1 MSTDADFE
9 LGFTPEQLEAIEAP
23 DRRIVVRAGAG
34 AGKTRVLTERVTR
47 RVTSEALDPTQVLVA
62 TFTRKAAGE
71 LHARL
76 LRRGVEGVRTGT
88 FHRAALEL
96 VRVTR
101 AERNLP
107 APVIAADRHRL
118 FVEAAHELGL
128 TLPAPALARLEAEIG
143 WAKARRLTATSY
155 EMGARAARRRMPASL
170 AQIVAVLD
178 AYDRVCRRRGVLD
191 FDGILE
197 EATMLL
203 ETDAN
208 VRDAFRWRTRYF
220 FVDELQDM
228 NPAQF
233 DLLCAMVGDDPDLFG
248 VGDANQSIYGWNGSD
263 PHLLE
268 LIASKWPPTRVL
280 TLPRNHRSTESI
292 VRAATA
298 VLGRGPL
305 DLVAATPGGELPVLA
320 TYEDATAEAD
330 AVARWC
336 RAVHGPARHW
346 RQTAVLARTNAAL
359 DAVAA
364 ACERAGVPTTRLGTE
379 HSPASDLEPDRTRRP
394 GPDDS
399 PDAVA
404 LSTIH
409 RAKGLEWDHVAVVGL
424 AEGTLPISGA
434 TTDEQLD
441 EERRLLYVAMTRP
454 ETDLLCTWP
463 SNGGTTA
470 RSRFLAPVAAEL
482 AAMAAERR
490 PLEGEAKARHIAELR
505 ASLPPRPAS

>member
-1 MSTDADFE
+1 VGDLDDE
-9 LGFTPEQLEAIEAP
+9 LGFTPEQLEAIEAA

-47 RVTSEALDPTQVLVA
+47 RVTNEGIDPTHVLVA

-76 LRRGVEGVRTGT
+76 LHRRVEGVRTGT
-88 FHRAALEL
+88 FHRAALDL
-96 VRVTR
+96 VRSTR
-101 AERNLP
+101 ADRKLP

-118 FVEAAHELGL
+118 FVEAARELGL

-143 WAKARRLTATSY
+143 WAKARRLSASSY
-155 EMGARAARRRMPASL
+155 EAGARAARRRLPASVDQL
-170 AQIVAVLD
+170 VGMLQ

-203 ETDAN
+203 ETDAD
-208 VRDAFRWRTRYF
+208 VRDGFRWRTRYL

-233 DLLCAMVGDDPDLFG
+233 DLLCAMAGDDPDLFG

-268 LIASKWPPTRVL
+268 LVAAKWPPTRVL
-280 TLPRNHRSTESI
+280 TLPRNHRSTEAI

-305 DLVAATPGGELPVLA
+305 DLVAATDGGALPVLA
-320 TYEDATAEAD
+320 SYDNPEAEA
-330 AVARWC
+330 AGVATWC
-336 RAVHGPARHW
+336 RSVHGPARHW

-359 DAVAA
+359 DAIAT
-364 ACERAGVPTTRLGTE
+364 ACESVGVPTIRLGSE
-379 HSPASDLEPDRTRRP
+379 HSPASDLEADRSRRVQV
-394 GPDDS
+394 DDV

-424 AEGTLPISGA
+424 AEGTLPISSA
-434 TTDEQLD
+434 MSDEQLD

-454 ETDLLCTWP
+454 ETDLLCTW
-463 SNGGTTA
+463 STNGGTTL
-470 RSRFLAPVAAEL
+470 RSRFLAPVVAVLEE
-482 AAMAAERR
+482 MAAERR
-490 PLEGEAKARHIAELR
+490 PLEGAAKARHIADLR
-505 ASLPPRPAS
+505 ASLPPRPAT